1 MNKRVIIGLVAV
13 AAFVALAW
21 ALSRPRATAPRAA
34 APAANDEPAASEAP
48 AQAAQPSAGAG
59 GSGGAA
65 EASQPAPAAATAAPT
80 ERPKSKLRIAF
91 DSEPRDATAPA
102 AEAEL
107 RAIYDGEPAAKGVLR
122 GVRCTQSVCKIE
134 ARWNKELNAGY
145 NAALLKVI
153 HSFGKDLSLEPD
165 GPPDTT
171 ATPIAIYVHRPVR

>member
-65 EASQPAPAAATAAPT
+65 EASQPAAATAAPT